1 MRAGILTA
9 VVAAAVITAVMGK
22 ADTEQAL
29 TYFAGSA
36 SEASEAG
43 ETASADNPDYDIG
56 ELVAGKWA
64 EDWAEIKQGMVLP
77 RVRVFTIDMK
87 ESDPITAVVF
97 SSYKTTGTYF
107 YGIKDGKAVTIDV
120 PSDDVFR
127 FAATGMQFEVLSSG
141 ADAEDTDSGILLH
154 AIVKIWFAG
163 DRLGIYDEYYRISM
177 DGAELAASFDR
188 TEYEGKAT
196 FWSKDSAE
204 MTESEYNSAKEKVTE
219 GYSVVKTVDFDTNG
233 DNQLDDYFDYGKEP
247 ENFAGYVN
255 KVISEKA

>member
-22 ADTEQAL
+22 ADAEQVM
-29 TYFAGSA
+29 TYFTGSVI
-36 SEASEAG
+36 EAG
-43 ETASADNPDYDIG
+43 EAIEAASADKPDHDIG

-64 EDWAEIKQGMVLP
+64 EDWAEIQQGMVLP

-107 YGIKDGKAVTIDV
+107 YGIKDGKAIGIDV
-120 PSDDVFR
+120 PSDDVVR
-127 FAATGMQFEVLSSG
+127 FAVTGTWFEVLSK
-141 ADAEDTDSGILLH
+141 DEDVLLH
-154 AIVKIWFAG
+154 TTVKRWYAG
-163 DRLGIYDEYYRISM
+163 DILSVEDEYYRIAM

-188 TEYEGKAT
+188 TEYKGEANT
-196 FWSKDSAE
+196 WSRDNAK
-204 MTESEYNSAKEKVTE
+204 MTESEYNSAKESVTE

-247 ENFAGYVN
+247 ENFAKYVN
-255 KVISEKA
+255 KALSENA